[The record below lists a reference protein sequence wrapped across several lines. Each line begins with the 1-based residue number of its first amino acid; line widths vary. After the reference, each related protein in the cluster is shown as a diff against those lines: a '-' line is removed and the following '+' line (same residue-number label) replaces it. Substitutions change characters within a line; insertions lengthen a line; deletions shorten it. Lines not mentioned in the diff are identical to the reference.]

1 MGKALIITSIAGAM
15 LYGCVFAVWQHDW
28 DLSDPLLFMLAF
40 PSGKDFINLY
50 AAGQIY
56 SQSMSIDNVFDSASY
71 SLFLTKLFN
80 IEVPLYHY
88 VWSYPPTMFLPARLF
103 TGMSYL
109 PALGLWSIAT
119 MAIYLGGL
127 RLAGLRGW
135 WLAAGL
141 LTPAAAVNLFFGQY
155 GFLLAGLLIGG
166 LSQVDRRP
174 LLAGLLLGLA
184 TLKPQLGLLL
194 PILLLAQRQ
203 WYAMAV
209 AGAVAMLLIG
219 ISITLDGISAWR
231 QYFELVLPV
240 QRMFLETGSG
250 FFMLLTVT
258 PFMAGKVMGLPIP
271 LAYLLQLAVTLV
283 CALGVYGI
291 GRRGPPLPA
300 MVFTLAAGFLATP
313 YAMAYDLV
321 ILAGASLL
329 LLSAQPNWFGTRP
342 RAMACALL
350 WLLPLLWPILG
361 VNLYFMPLL
370 PLAIA
375 LFAWQVWSLSSQ
387 GGAIPTPSGN
397 RNPRPGPPA

>member
-1 MGKALIITSIAGAM
+1 MRKAFIITSIAGAI
-15 LYGCVFAVWQHDW
+15 LYGGVFAVWQHDW

-40 PSGKDFINLY
+40 PTGKDFINLY
-50 AAGQIY
+50 AAGQIFAL
-56 SQSMSIDNVFDSASY
+56 SISMENIFNSNSY
-71 SLFLTKLFN
+71 AVFLTKLFN
-80 IEVPLYHY
+80 IEVPPYHY
-88 VWSYPPTMFLPARLF
+88 VWSYPPTMLLPARLF
-103 TGMSYL
+103 TEMSYL
-109 PALGLWSIAT
+109 PALSLWSTAT

-127 RLAGLRGW
+127 GLAGLRGW

-141 LTPAAAVNLFFGQY
+141 LMPAAAVNLFFGQY

-166 LSQVDRRP
+166 LSQADRRP

-194 PILLLAQRQ
+194 PVLLLAQRQ
-203 WYAMAV
+203 WYAMAA
-209 AGAVAMLLIG
+209 AGAVALLLIAT
-219 ISITLDGISAWR
+219 SLTLDGISVWR
-231 QYFELVLPV
+231 QYFEFVLPV

-258 PFMAGKVMGLPIP
+258 PFMAGKVMDLPIP

-283 CALGVYGI
+283 CALGVYRI
-291 GRRGPPLPA
+291 GRRGPALPA

-329 LLSAQPNWFGTRP
+329 LLSAQPNWLETWP
-342 RAMACALL
+342 RATACALL

-375 LFAWQVWSLSSQ
+375 LFAWQVWTS
-387 GGAIPTPSGN
+387 AIPALSEN
-397 RNPRPGPPA
+397 QNPRPDPPA